1 VSGPSLFSRLVR
13 VGLLAALAAPASSLD
28 AARFPDSVA
37 RRFEVT
43 GEAAQAWAALLG
55 LDAAR
60 EARIALPLSANHL
73 HAVGLRTR
81 WPVDPATVRN
91 ALHYAPGPPA
101 RLVLEGEW
109 LDSTTGSRAPVPRF
123 TFGSESLGATAP
135 PGSADPWQGIA
146 RHLDLPRAAAAGP
159 PAWGA
164 VLVERSSDPRRLPW
178 LSLVAY
184 RVQLADGAWG
194 YQVEIGVDD
203 RPAAAR
209 ARAMADFAARRRTG
223 STSD

>member
-1 VSGPSLFSRLVR
+1 
-13 VGLLAALAAPASSLD
+13 
-28 AARFPDSVA
+28 
-37 RRFEVT
+37 
-43 GEAAQAWAALLG
+43 
-55 LDAAR
+55 
-60 EARIALPLSANHL
+60 
-73 HAVGLRTR
+73 
-81 WPVDPATVRN
+81 
-91 ALHYAPGPPA
+91 
-101 RLVLEGEW
+101 
-109 LDSTTGSRAPVPRF
+109 
-123 TFGSESLGATAP
+123 
-135 PGSADPWQGIA
+135 
-146 RHLDLPRAAAAGP
+146 
-159 PAWGA
+159 